1 MSKLKAVEKAVNDN
15 GKVEEV
21 SGFTLR
27 QLKQLNQ
34 WLGMAVGSGV
44 LGMKAHYWATYC
56 IGKLKPPLD
65 AYYKSIQS
73 HPDHAA
79 YIKAVG
85 EPNAVEEMIKRQFP
99 DYLKNCDELL
109 DEKSDFK
116 IRKFKAEWCLGGGA
130 SGPLSAALIDFDLLD
145 DPDKLLDLVYKE
157 G

>member
-1 MSKLKAVEKAVNDN
+1 MSKAVKNPAKIRDSGEI
-15 GKVEEV
+15 GEV

-27 QLKQLNQ
+27 RLKQLNQ
-34 WLGMAVGSGV
+34 WLGMAVGAGALS
-44 LGMKAHYWATYC
+44 MKAHYWATYC
-56 IGKLKPPLD
+56 LGKLKPVLE
-65 AYYKSIQS
+65 AYFKSIQS
-73 HPDHAA
+73 HPDHAD
-79 YIKAVG
+79 YLKAVK
-85 EPNAVEEMIKRQFP
+85 EPNVVEEMIKRQFS

-157 G
+157 D